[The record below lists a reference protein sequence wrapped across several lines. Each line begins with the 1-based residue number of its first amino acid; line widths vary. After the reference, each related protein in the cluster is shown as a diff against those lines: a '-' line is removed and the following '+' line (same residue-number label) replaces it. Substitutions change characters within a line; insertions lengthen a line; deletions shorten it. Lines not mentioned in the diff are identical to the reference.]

1 MNKKWFQLWNIGR
14 LRGKLLDVLSLGRT
28 MLLLAGGSLV
38 FFMLL
43 GAGGLAGQKLNS
55 SPIPSMKGLAS
66 SLSSGFF
73 MELLG
78 LEVPHLPEGKE
89 PSAFSGEKVTS
100 FVFRLLTSID
110 PGDPKSL
117 VAREMPGLAAD
128 EPFLLREGSGG
139 TTGAP
144 ADYHPGVD
152 ELASGNNAGNEAD
165 PGADHGDGAGT
176 EADADDPAAGG
187 GTDNPGGAETAQPE
201 ATPAPGSAVTGED
214 DGSPGSGNAEINS
227 GDTSIKRILIYHS
240 HPREAYN
247 PLLGAQSDNP
257 SSAVPSK
264 NVMLVGSYIAKR
276 LETRGIGTIH
286 AQEDYA
292 TEVPDYNWNFSYKYS
307 RITVKSAMA
316 SNQEMN
322 ELIDIHR
329 DSQRHGKTTA
339 EIGGKSYAQVY
350 FILGHANKNWK
361 QNETFANQIHQR
373 LEKNYPGVSRGIW
386 GKSSGNGNN
395 GEYNQTLSPSS
406 VLIEVGGIDNT
417 ADELKRTADIL
428 ADAIADVYWDSHDA
442 EKAAAPEQGA
452 GKLEGTS
459 AKTSAG
465 GAS

>member
-1 MNKKWFQLWNIGR
+1 MNRKWFQLWNIGR

-55 SPIPSMKGLAS
+55 SPIPSMKGLAA

-78 LEVPHLPEGKE
+78 MEVPHLPKGDE
-89 PSAFSGEKVTS
+89 PSAFSGPKVTS
-100 FVFRLLTSID
+100 FVFRLLTSVD

-117 VAREMPGLAAD
+117 LSREVPGLAAD
-128 EPFLLREGSGG
+128 DPFLLRKGSGG
-139 TTGAP
+139 ATGAP
-144 ADYHPGVD
+144 ADYHPGSD
-152 ELASGNNAGNEAD
+152 ELASDGGTGT
-165 PGADHGDGAGT
+165 GAEGVVDEHGPSPAEGTDNLGT
-176 EADADDPAAGG
+176 EASP
-187 GTDNPGGAETAQPE
+187 QPE
-201 ATPAPGSAVTGED
+201 ATMPPDSSETGG
-214 DGSPGSGNAEINS
+214 DGGNSSPGDNGGNAQ
-227 GDTSIKRILIYHS
+227 DTSIKRILVYHS

-247 PLLGAQSDNP
+247 PLLGVQSDNP
-257 SSAVPSK
+257 SSGVPSK
-264 NVMLVGSYIAKR
+264 NVMLVGSYITKR
-276 LETRGIGTIH
+276 LEKRGIGTVH

-292 TEVPDYNWNFSYKYS
+292 TKVPDYSWNFSYKYS
-307 RITVKSAMA
+307 RMTIKSALA
-316 SNQEMN
+316 GNQEMT

-361 QNETFANQIHQR
+361 KNEAFANEIHQL
-373 LEKNYPGVSRGIW
+373 LEKSYPGLSRGIW

-395 GEYNQTLSPSS
+395 GEYNQSLSPNS

-417 ADELKRTADIL
+417 AEELKRTADVL
-428 ADAIADVYWDSHDA
+428 ADAIADVYWSSHDA
-442 EKAAAPEQGA
+442 EKAAAPGKSADTQTQQSGAEGVQGA
-452 GKLEGTS
+452 KST
-459 AKTSAG
+459 G
-465 GAS
+465 GVS

>member
-1 MNKKWFQLWNIGR
+1 MNRKWFQLWNIGR
-14 LRGKLLDVLSLGRT
+14 LRGRLMDILSLGRT

-38 FFMLL
+38 LFILL
-43 GAGGLAGQKLNS
+43 GTGGLAGQKLNS
-55 SPIPSMKGLAS
+55 SPIPSMKGLAA

-78 LEVPHLPEGKE
+78 MEVPHLPKGDE
-89 PSAFSGEKVTS
+89 PSAFSGDKVTS
-100 FVFRLLTSID
+100 FVFRLLTSVD

-117 VAREMPGLAAD
+117 VSREMPGLAAD
-128 EPFLLREGSGG
+128 DPFLLREGSGG
-139 TTGAP
+139 TAGAP

-152 ELASGNNAGNEAD
+152 ELSDGGD
-165 PGADHGDGAGT
+165 PGTAAGPGDGPDT
-176 EADADDPAAGG
+176 PG
-187 GTDNPGGAETAQPE
+187 GTGQQGGEVQQPE
-201 ATPAPGSAVTGED
+201 ATPAPDPAGQDADEGYS
-214 DGSPGSGNAEINS
+214 GSGDAENGT
-227 GDTSIKRILIYHS
+227 GDTSIKRILVYHS

-257 SSAVPSK
+257 SSSVPSK

-276 LETRGIGTIH
+276 LEARGIGTVH

-292 TEVPDYNWNFSYKYS
+292 TLVPDYNWNFSYKYS
-307 RITVKSAMA
+307 RMTVKSAMA
-316 SNQEMN
+316 ANQQMS

-339 EIGGKSYAQVY
+339 TINGKNYAQVY

-361 QNETFANQIHQR
+361 QNEAFANKIHQQ
-373 LEKNYPGVSRGIW
+373 LEKNYPGISRGIW

-395 GEYNQTLSPSS
+395 GEYNQTLSPNS
-406 VLIEVGGIDNT
+406 VLIEVGGIDNS

-428 ADAIADVYWDSHDA
+428 ADAIADVYWTSRDA
-442 EKAAAPEQGA
+442 EKAAAPQQEGA
-452 GKLEGTS
+452 KPEGAKLEGTS

>member
-1 MNKKWFQLWNIGR
+1 MNRKWFQLWNIGR

-100 FVFRLLTSID
+100 FVFRLLTSVD

-117 VAREMPGLAAD
+117 VSREMPGLAAD
-128 EPFLLREGSGG
+128 DPFLLREGSGG
-139 TTGAP
+139 TSGAP

-152 ELASGNNAGNEAD
+152 EIASGDDTDTGAD
-165 PGADHGDGAGT
+165 PGADHGEGTDAG
-176 EADADDPAAGG
+176 ADDPAAGN
-187 GTDNPGGAETAQPE
+187 GTDNPGEGETTQPE
-201 ATPAPGSAVTGED
+201 ATPAPDSAGIGEN
-214 DGSPGSGNAEINS
+214 DGSSGSSNAENSS

-276 LETRGIGTIH
+276 LEARGIGTVH

-307 RITVKSAMA
+307 RITVKSVMA
-316 SNQEMN
+316 ANQEMN

-339 EIGGKSYAQVY
+339 EIGGKNYAQVY

-361 QNETFANQIHQR
+361 QNEAFANQIHQ
-373 LEKNYPGVSRGIW
+373 
-386 GKSSGNGNN
+386 
-395 GEYNQTLSPSS
+395 
-406 VLIEVGGIDNT
+406 
-417 ADELKRTADIL
+417 
-428 ADAIADVYWDSHDA
+428 
-442 EKAAAPEQGA
+442 
-452 GKLEGTS
+452 
-459 AKTSAG
+459 
-465 GAS
+465 